1 MSDRVI
7 VMAMQEE
14 MRQRVMKVMK
24 KSIFIKMA

>member
-14 MRQRVMKVMK
+14 VRQRVMKVMK